1 MMQDYN
7 INQGP
12 VKFTTLVDA
21 PHPPDYQSPNHLGS
35 SVSNNLNPFS
45 NSGNNSGKS
54 LVMGLVGG
62 MLGNALYSY
71 AMKKKLAGKEADYF
85 YLNVDNAAVFLL
97 GVGLVGMVSY
107 KGIDPRRWF

>member
-1 MMQDYN
+1 MQDYN

-21 PHPPDYQSPNHLGS
+21 PHPPNYQAPNHLGS
-35 SVSNNLNPFS
+35 TLPRIMEASVSNNLNPFS

-62 MLGNALYSY
+62 ALGNALYSY
-71 AMKKKLAGKEADYF
+71 AMKKKIAGS
-85 YLNVDNAAVFLL
+85 VDNAAVFLL
-97 GVGLVGMVSY
+97 GVGLVGMISY
-107 KGIDPRRWF
+107 KGINPLKWF

>member
-1 MMQDYN
+1 MQDYN

-21 PHPPDYQSPNHLGS
+21 PHPPEYQSPNHLG

-45 NSGNNSGKS
+45 NTGNNSGKS
-54 LVMGLVGG
+54 LVMGLIGG
-62 MLGNALYSY
+62 MLGNALYSV
-71 AMKKKLAGKEADYF
+71 AIKKKIDQGI
-85 YLNVDNAAVFLL
+85 DNAAAVLL
-97 GVGLVGMVSY
+97 GVGLVGMISY

>member
-71 AMKKKLAGKEADYF
+71 AMKKKLAGS
-85 YLNVDNAAVFLL
+85 VDNAAVYLL

>member
-12 VKFTTLVDA
+12 VKFTNLVDA

-45 NSGNNSGKS
+45 NTGNNSGKS

-71 AMKKKLAGKEADYF
+71 AMKKKLAGG
-85 YLNVDNAAVFLL
+85 VDNAAVVLL
-97 GVGLVGMVSY
+97 GVGLVGMISY
-107 KGIDPRRWF
+107 KGINPTRWF

>member
-71 AMKKKLAGKEADYF
+71 AMKKKLAVS
-85 YLNVDNAAVFLL
+85 VDNAAVFLL